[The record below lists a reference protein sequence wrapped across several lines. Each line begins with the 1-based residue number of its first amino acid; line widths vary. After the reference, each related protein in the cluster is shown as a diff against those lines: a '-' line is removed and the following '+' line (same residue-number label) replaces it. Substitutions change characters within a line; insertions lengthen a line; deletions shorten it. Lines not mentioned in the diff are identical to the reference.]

1 MDNIIERGMIKNL
14 KRPLILLLL
23 YCTVCTCIDPYSPN
37 LNGFKSFLVVDALL
51 TNENRTYY
59 VKLSRTKEVQNEE
72 PDMVYGAS
80 VSIKNKGGNNILLQE
95 ISAGIYITDSLTFKG
110 EIGNSYTLNIK
121 TGEGTEYE
129 SESCLMYPVQQ
140 IDTIYY
146 SKDQEIINNGSETND
161 GIRIFVDSKNG
172 EGSKYF
178 RWVYNEWWKFSVPY
192 PKQYDYINKNDIP
205 TVSLVKKTC
214 WNSNN
219 SDEIIIKSAESR
231 QIDRIEKE
239 PVLFI
244 ASGKSDRLL
253 IQYCIQVRQLS
264 LSKSEFE
271 FWDQMNQIHDT
282 GGDIFEKQPFSIV
295 SNIHNIN
302 NPDEPVLGY
311 FQVSAVDQKKVY
323 IMPRD
328 IAELNIPTYHYDCER
343 IEIGPGDY
351 PASPNPAT
359 QMTFDKIYDSYILS
373 GYVFVEPVY
382 DLMWN
387 LSKLVFSNPSCT
399 DCTINGNLKKPDFW
413 IDLDYPQHNK

>member
-1 MDNIIERGMIKNL
+1 MIKKV
-14 KRPLILLLL
+14 KRLLIFLLLF
-23 YCTVCTCIDPYSPN
+23 CSVCTCIDPYSPK

-51 TNENRTYY
+51 TNENRAYY
-59 VKLSRTKEVQNEE
+59 VKLSRTKEVQNEQTE
-72 PDMVYGAS
+72 MVSGAS
-80 VSIKNKGGNNILLQE
+80 VSIRNNDGNNILLQE
-95 ISAGIYITDSLTFKG
+95 ISTGIYITDSLTFKG
-110 EIGNSYTLNIK
+110 ETGNSYTLNIK
-121 TGEGTEYE
+121 TREGTEYE

-161 GIRIFVDSKNG
+161 GIRIFVDSRSG

-178 RWVYNEWWKFSVPY
+178 RWAYTEWWKFSIPY

-205 TVSLVKKTC
+205 PVALVKRTC
-214 WNSNN
+214 WNSNS
-219 SDEIIIKSAESR
+219 SDEILIQSTESR
-231 QIDRIEKE
+231 LIDRIEKE

-271 FWDQMNQIHDT
+271 FWDQMNQIHET
-282 GGDIFEKQPFSIV
+282 GGDIFEKQPFSII

-311 FQVSAVDQKKVY
+311 FQVSAVDQKKIY
-323 IMPRD
+323 ITARD
-328 IAELNIPTYHYDCER
+328 ISELDIPTYHYDCER
-343 IEIGPGDY
+343 IEAGTGDY
-351 PASPNPAT
+351 PPSQNPAN
-359 QMTFDKIYDSYILS
+359 QMTFDKIYNLYILS
-373 GYVFVEPVY
+373 GYEFVEPIY

-387 LSKLVFSNPSCT
+387 LNKLVFSKPACT
-399 DCTINGNLKKPDFW
+399 DCTLNGNLKEPDFW
-413 IDLDYPQHNK
+413 IDLEYPQNNK